1 MRSVFVICICQ
12 FSSSLVQS
20 RRNMFWDSYA
30 TILDLNWKV
39 KEYLQKCLDN
49 RKYFLRLKNYFEFWV
64 WCEKFS
70 FVEISRQVKI
80 TLRLLSLDL
89 NSIFGIKGRRV
100 FLQDF
105 RIQCLYV
112 LQTGATAFS
121 HQSCRG
127 MLWDSCILEKSWIE
141 FRNMKHEES
150 WWWSVKSFKKL
161 WIHSNSHLGDR
172 IRRRN
177 LLTVC
182 GGAIL
187 VFHTF
192 FSQIFCLEGHH
203 RFYYVNL
210 ATKGFS
216 AKACC
221 LQV

>member
-20 RRNMFWDSYA
+20 QRNMFWDSYA

-141 FRNMKHEES
+141 FRNMKHEQS
-150 WWWSVKSFKKL
+150 WWRSVKSFKKL
-161 WIHSNSHLGDR
+161 
-172 IRRRN
+172 
-177 LLTVC
+177 
-182 GGAIL
+182 
-187 VFHTF
+187 
-192 FSQIFCLEGHH
+192 
-203 RFYYVNL
+203 
-210 ATKGFS
+210 
-216 AKACC
+216 
-221 LQV
+221 